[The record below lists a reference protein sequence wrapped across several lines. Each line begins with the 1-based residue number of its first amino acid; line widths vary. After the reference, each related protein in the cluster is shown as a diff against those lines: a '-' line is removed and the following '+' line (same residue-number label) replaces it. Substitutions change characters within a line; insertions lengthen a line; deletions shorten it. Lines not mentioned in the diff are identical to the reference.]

1 MKSDLQNR
9 AEAARARFNGARRPI
24 VLEFAGVPKA
34 GKTTTISQIQ
44 TFLKRCGFRVEVVV
58 ERASVCPVRDKK
70 HANFNVWTACTTL
83 SQILEKTQTP
93 ARPDDPD
100 ILILD
105 RGLFDAVCWFA
116 VMERLARIRQAE
128 RERIERFLLM
138 EDWRKRITG
147 VIVMTATPRVS
158 MEREKG
164 DLPVKGSGG
173 SIMNE
178 DVLRQMLNTTR
189 ETAERLSEQFRIVEV
204 DTSKG
209 SSLDRQQTTE
219 RVAGIVLDLIEEQLD
234 EHILRLPADEVAALF
249 QDATCI
255 ESKAAERLIATFA
268 SKGQFVS
275 RDRVESDDSVVQALP
290 VVVVRNRSRNI
301 LRLRR
306 RERRHDNPLHE
317 KIVIWSGGHVR
328 REDDYDGDS
337 IRQCAVRELQ
347 EELRLSVEGS
357 ELKLLGAV
365 WIRAGNRTAK
375 PDKTRR
381 HVAVVFEWR
390 AQADDVAIALSAT
403 EFFERRG
410 TSLSGTFVSLDDLA
424 ADIDKGQVSEPWS
437 VEIARQLLT
446 EVADRQATPR
456 LL

>member
-1 MKSDLQNR
+1 MKSVLQKR

-34 GKTTTISQIQ
+34 GKTTTLGQIQ
-44 TFLKRCGFRVEVVV
+44 TFLKRCGFRVEVVI

-70 HANFNVWTACTTL
+70 HANFNVWTACMTL

-93 ARPDDPD
+93 PRPDDPD

-128 RERIERFLLM
+128 REQIERFLLM

-147 VIVMTATPRVS
+147 VIFMTATPRVS

-178 DVLRQMLNTTR
+178 DVLQQMLNTTR
-189 ETAERLSEQFRIVEV
+189 ATAERLAEQFRIVEV
-204 DTSKG
+204 DTSAP
-209 SSLDRQQTTE
+209 DRRQTTE

-255 ESKAAERLIATFA
+255 ESEAAGRLIATFA

-290 VVVVRNRSRNI
+290 VVVVRNRSGSI
-301 LRLRR
+301 LCLRR
-306 RERRHDNPLHE
+306 RERRHDSHLHE
-317 KIVIWSGGHVR
+317 KVVIWAGGHVR
-328 REDDYDGDS
+328 REDDCDGDS

-347 EELRLSVEGS
+347 EELRLSVEGRA
-357 ELKLLGAV
+357 LKLLGAV
-365 WIRAGNRTAK
+365 WIRAGNRTAG
-375 PDKTRR
+375 PDRTRR

-410 TSLSGTFVSLDDLA
+410 TSLSGTFVSVDELA
-424 ADIDKGQVSEPWS
+424 ADIDKRQVSEPWS
-437 VEIARQLLT
+437 VEIARHLLT
-446 EVADRQATPR
+446 EVADRQANPR